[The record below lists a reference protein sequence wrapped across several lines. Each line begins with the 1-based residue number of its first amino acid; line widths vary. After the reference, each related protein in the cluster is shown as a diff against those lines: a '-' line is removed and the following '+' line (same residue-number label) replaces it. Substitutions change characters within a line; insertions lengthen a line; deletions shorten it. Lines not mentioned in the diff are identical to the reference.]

1 MKIQTLCLS
10 LLASLT
16 LGACT
21 TLSQVDESG
30 RTQEPVFPERNKTTF
45 DQGSFPN
52 LANLGQVQPGL
63 TRDQLY
69 DLLGRPHYAEGFKV
83 REWDYLFHFRTK
95 EGLKSCQFKVLF
107 DKDRIAQ
114 SFYWKPT
121 ECAELIDSQASTD
134 EIAAAPFVLSADVGF
149 AFGSASLTPAGLSQ
163 LQQMAAQLKQT
174 SQPSTILIT
183 GHTDRIGA
191 AQVNQHL
198 SEQRAQ
204 AVRLALTNSGVPSQ
218 TMQAKGL
225 GETQPVVFC
234 DQAQQADLIA
244 CLAPNRRVEIQMQ
257 AAK

>member
-1 MKIQTLCLS
+1 MKIQALCLS
-10 LLASLT
+10 LLVSLT

-21 TLSQVDESG
+21 TLSQVDENG
-30 RTQEPVFPERNKTTF
+30 KTHEPVFPERDKTTF
-45 DQGSFPN
+45 EQGSFPN
-52 LANLGQVQPGL
+52 LANLAQVQPGL

-83 REWDYLFHFRTK
+83 REWDYLFHFRTE

-121 ECAELIDSQASTD
+121 ECAELMTAPVSTP
-134 EIAAAPFVLSADVGF
+134 EVAAAPFVLSADVGF
-149 AFGSASLTPAGLSQ
+149 AFGSAVLTSAGLRE
-163 LQQMAAQLKQT
+163 LQQFAAQLNQ
-174 SQPSTILIT
+174 SAQPATIQIT

-191 AQVNQHL
+191 AQANQYL

-204 AVRLALTNSGVPSQ
+204 AVRLALANSGVPSQ
-218 TMQAKGL
+218 TMHAKGL
-225 GETQPVVFC
+225 GATQPIVFC
-234 DQAQQADLIA
+234 DQAQHADLIA

-257 AAK
+257 AVK

>member
-1 MKIQTLCLS
+1 MKMQTLCLS
-10 LLASLT
+10 LLVSLT

-21 TLSQVDESG
+21 TLSQVDENGNTSD
-30 RTQEPVFPERNKTTF
+30 PVFPERDKTTF
-45 DQGSFPN
+45 EQGSFPN

-107 DKDRIAQ
+107 DKNRIAQ

-121 ECAELIDSQASTD
+121 ECAELIASPASSEETT
-134 EIAAAPFVLSADVGF
+134 APYVLSADVGF
-149 AFGSASLTPAGLSQ
+149 AFGSASLTPAGLGQLRQLALQ
-163 LQQMAAQLKQT
+163 LQQT
-174 SQPSTILIT
+174 SQPSTLQIT

-191 AQVNQHL
+191 AQANQHL

-204 AVRLALTNSGVPSQ
+204 AVRLALANFGVPSQ
-218 TMQAKGL
+218 SMHAKGL
-225 GETQPVVFC
+225 GDTQPVVFC
-234 DQAQQADLIA
+234 DQAQQAALIA
-244 CLAPNRRVEIQMQ
+244 CLAPNRRVEIQRQ
-257 AAK
+257 TAN